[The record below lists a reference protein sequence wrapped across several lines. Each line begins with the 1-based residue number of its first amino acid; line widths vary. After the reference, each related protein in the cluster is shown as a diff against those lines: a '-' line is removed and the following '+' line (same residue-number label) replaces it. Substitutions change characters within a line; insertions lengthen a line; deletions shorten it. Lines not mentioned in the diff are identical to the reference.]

1 MDRFSC
7 RARRATIRVSTGLP
21 AAIRHAA
28 RGTAPLFLAG
38 VVVAWIAWTAGC
50 TTRPTPPRGS
60 GAPTSLTVA
69 EAERAIFQDST
80 ERPRLIRLDLDGLTT
95 LPQEV
100 AEVFA
105 RPTRHTY
112 RISLDGLTTLS
123 PQAAGAL
130 VTNASHLSLGG
141 LETISPELAEVLGRY
156 RGELWLNR
164 VASMTPAVAAAVA
177 REKESLLLNGLTTLS
192 PETARA
198 LAGDPSHAQTL
209 VLNGLSEISPE
220 VAHVLAATR
229 KSLILNGLKTMTPE
243 VAEALLEYPGPGLSL
258 PFIDGKGVAPETMA
272 ILRRNPAIHVVLD
285 RRDREDLDRWESLR
299 DNHARIR
306 RTVSR
311 LPDGVETV
319 TESDVAEIAA
329 LIRAHAVSMQARLAE
344 PRGIGTSHPLVLE
357 VFRHADRIS
366 MKLDET
372 ESGIRAVVTSD
383 DPYVVTLIQAH
394 ADRVSKLVTY
404 GSNAGPVPVP
414 PRPE

>member
-7 RARRATIRVSTGLP
+7 RARRALIRATTGLP
-21 AAIRHAA
+21 ATFRHVA
-28 RGTAPLFLAG
+28 RGTATLFLAG
-38 VVVAWIAWTAGC
+38 LVIAWTAGC
-50 TTRPTPPRGS
+50 TTRPTPPPGS

-69 EAERAIFQDST
+69 EAERAIFQDPT
-80 ERPRLIRLDLDGLTT
+80 EPPRLIRLELDGLTT

-100 AEVFA
+100 ADVFA

-112 RISLDGLTTLS
+112 RISLDGLTALS
-123 PQAAGAL
+123 PQAAEAL
-130 VTNASHLSLGG
+130 VANATYLSLGG
-141 LETISPELAEVLGRY
+141 LEAISPEVAEVLGTY
-156 RGELWLNR
+156 RGELLLNG
-164 VASMTPAVAAAVA
+164 VASMTPAVAAAVSQETA
-177 REKESLLLNGLTTLS
+177 DLILNGLTTLS

-198 LAGDPSHAQTL
+198 LAGNQSHAQGV

-220 VAHVLAATR
+220 VARGLAATR

-243 VAEALLEYPGPGLSL
+243 VAEALVEYPGPGLSL
-258 PFIDGKGVAPETMA
+258 PFVDGKSVAPETMA
-272 ILRRNPAIHVVLD
+272 ILRRNPAIHVVSD

-299 DNHARIR
+299 DNHAGIR

-344 PRGIGTSHPLVLE
+344 PRGVGTSDPLVLE

-366 MKLDET
+366 MKLDDT
-372 ESGIRAVVTSD
+372 EKGIRAVVTSD

-404 GSNAGPVPVP
+404 GSNAGRVPVP